1 MLQKQTGNYFAALM
15 LAATHGMDG
24 MHMTRTSTTKTRNC
38 IAATRTK
45 ELNQHT
51 QRMMQKATSIEIQLQ
66 RLKRELNEALWDNN
80 PNATKIEVAIERL
93 LFLQSMGE
101 QYDVAF

>member
-1 MLQKQTGNYFAALM
+1 
-15 LAATHGMDG
+15 
-24 MHMTRTSTTKTRNC
+24 
-38 IAATRTK
+38 
-45 ELNQHT
+45 
-51 QRMMQKATSIEIQLQ
+51 MQKATSIEIQLQ